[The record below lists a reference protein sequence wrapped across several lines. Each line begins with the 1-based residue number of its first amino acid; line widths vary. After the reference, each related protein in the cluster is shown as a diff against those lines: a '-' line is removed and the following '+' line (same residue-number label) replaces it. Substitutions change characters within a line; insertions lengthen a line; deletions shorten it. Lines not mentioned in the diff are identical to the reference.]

1 MKRHLLLPVVGLI
14 VLVVSV
20 IFYFNQS
27 TIKNNSR
34 DEVSSL
40 IFETPDFSNNELI
53 NENTLGE
60 FYIVNFFASWC
71 KPCLAEHPLLMEMKR
86 KGVKIIGIN
95 FRDDEENFKEWISE
109 HGNPFEYILRDDGN
123 IAYEMGLIGVPETF
137 FIINKIIQKNNNLII
152 TTGKKI
158 SNLLKAIK
166 FEVNSEKVKIF
177 EDQELLEIENIVSH
191 SILLICLL
199 YTSPSPR
206 DS

>member
-27 TIKNNSR
+27 TNKNNSR
-34 DEVSSL
+34 DEVSNL
-40 IFETPDFSNNELI
+40 IFETPDFYNNDLI

-71 KPCLAEHPLLMEMKR
+71 KPCLAEHPLLMEMKK

-95 FRDDEENFKEWISE
+95 FRDDEENFKEWINE
-109 HGNPFEYILRDDGN
+109 HGNPFEYILRDDGT

-137 FIINKIIQKNNNLII
+137 FIVNKMTQ
-152 TTGKKI
+152 KKI
-158 SNLLKAIK
+158 QGPL
-166 FEVNSEKVKIF
+166 FYEDVEKY
-177 EDQELLEIENIVSH
+177 L
-191 SILLICLL
+191 
-199 YTSPSPR
+199 
-206 DS
+206 

>member
-1 MKRHLLLPVVGLI
+1 MKRHLLLPVVGLM

-27 TIKNNSR
+27 TNKNNSR

-95 FRDDEENFKEWISE
+95 FRDDEENFKEWINE
-109 HGNPFEYILRDDGN
+109 HGNPFEYILRDDGT

-137 FIINKIIQKNNNLII
+137 FIVNKIIQK
-152 TTGKKI
+152 KI
-158 SNLLKAIK
+158 QGPL
-166 FEVNSEKVKIF
+166 FYEDVEKY
-177 EDQELLEIENIVSH
+177 L
-191 SILLICLL
+191 
-199 YTSPSPR
+199 
-206 DS
+206 